1 MSVEHA
7 AQTVA
12 ICRVC
17 GRQNEPDVASCGEC
31 LARMAGAAVVSKE
44 EADEIDRR
52 RDLTR
57 RRRRLAR
64 WGVAA
69 LVVLGI
75 GAWIA
80 YENIGTTRFLPP
92 PVSDISA
99 DPGNG
104 DWPMAMRDPAH
115 SGVAP
120 VSGPPIAGK
129 LKWRFDTYE
138 PIHSSPAVVGDRVFL
153 STGDSRIVALD
164 AETGR
169 LVWERSV
176 SGPVNSSPAVAGGSV
191 FVGLRDG
198 TTLSL
203 DAGTGEIRWEYVAD
217 GLEYSSPAVMDGV
230 LYVGSG
236 DRMLYALDAITGDL
250 RWTYE
255 ASDMIVADPVVNGEV
270 VAVNS
275 VDGVLHIV
283 DVDTGNRRLDVAT
296 RTAGAPT
303 LLGDRVYVA
312 DRRGL
317 LLGVDW
323 HQRVLP
329 FEKGLR
335 WLKVQLW
342 AWGMF
347 DSPPTAKGVVW
358 LFADFNSSFVGAPVL
373 THDLLYVASE
383 TGHLLAVDTAE
394 LKRAWT
400 FDTGAKILA
409 SPSVAGDS
417 VLVGNALGTVHALDA
432 LTGDKLWK
440 FDTDGRITST
450 PVTAHGTVYVT
461 SWDGSL
467 YAIE

>member
-1 MSVEHA
+1 MSVEHT

-17 GRQNEPDVASCGEC
+17 GRQNEPDAASCGEC
-31 LARMAGAAVVSKE
+31 LARMAGAAVVSKQ
-44 EADEIDRR
+44 EADEIVRR
-52 RDLTR
+52 RDLAR

-120 VSGPPIAGK
+120 VSGPPIEGR
-129 LKWRFDTYE
+129 LKWRFDTDQ
-138 PIHSSPAVVGDRVFL
+138 PIASSPAIVGDRVFL

-176 SGPVNSSPAVAGGSV
+176 SGPVNSSPAVAGGFV

-203 DAGTGEIRWEYVAD
+203 DSQTGEIRWEHLAD
-217 GLEYSSPAVMDGV
+217 GLEYSSPAVKDGV
-230 LYVGSG
+230 IYIGSG
-236 DRMLYALDAITGDL
+236 DRMLYALDAITGDV
-250 RWTYE
+250 RWRYE
-255 ASDMIVADPVVNGEV
+255 ASDMIVADPVVNEEI
-270 VAVNS
+270 VAVTS
-275 VDGVLHIV
+275 DDGVLHIV

-296 RTAGAPT
+296 RTLGAPA

-323 HQRVLP
+323 HQRILP

-347 DSPPTAKGVVW
+347 DLPPTAKGIVW
-358 LFADFNSSFVGAPVL
+358 SFADFNSSFVGAPVL

-383 TGHLLAVDTAE
+383 TGHLMAVDTAE
-394 LKRAWT
+394 SETAWT

-417 VLVGNALGTVHALDA
+417 VLVGNVLGTVHALDA
-432 LTGDKLWK
+432 LTGDKHWK
-440 FDTDGRITST
+440 FDTDGRITAT
-450 PVTAHGTVYVT
+450 PVFAHGTVYVT